1 MGKERRQQN
10 HQPFLSCSLHW
21 HRSPVGK
28 AILTCLSMREG
39 IWMYQDG
46 CTHPA
51 STQEIRCSSSRTSR
65 LQALQGAH
73 FQQDQQAFDMF
84 GIVWQWLIVSDSVF
98 WSPCKKSHMNVLA
111 PARRLDEPVNSAMV
125 NSWQNMI
132 IGWSFVPGL
141 ALVMGKNVL
150 RRTASIFL
158 IQIKDKLKD
167 ISITPVTSLQRTT
180 KATSSFEG

>member
-1 MGKERRQQN
+1 
-10 HQPFLSCSLHW
+10 
-21 HRSPVGK
+21 
-28 AILTCLSMREG
+28 
-39 IWMYQDG
+39 
-46 CTHPA
+46 
-51 STQEIRCSSSRTSR
+51 
-65 LQALQGAH
+65 
-73 FQQDQQAFDMF
+73 
-84 GIVWQWLIVSDSVF
+84 
-98 WSPCKKSHMNVLA
+98 MNVLA

-141 ALVMGKNVL
+141 ALVMGKNIL